1 MRTWRSELERL
12 LLIVVIAAGVGLV
25 FGELLLIVVLSLL
38 IYTGF
43 NLYQLQRL
51 IRWLTKEPTEDQTEP
66 PESFGIW
73 GEIFDGIHR
82 LQNQERKASA
92 HLESIINKAQES
104 SAALEI
110 GVILINK
117 KGNLDWWNLACEKL
131 LGLQY
136 PKDKNQSITNLI
148 RDPRFAAYYHHEE
161 YTNTLK
167 ITAPGDNTRMLEFQ
181 IALFGEHERL
191 LIVRDI
197 TQLHR
202 LETMR
207 KDFVGNVSHE
217 LGTPITVIKG
227 YLEAMVDNMQDLNSK
242 WQNPLRQMHE
252 QAIRMENIVKDLLT
266 LSSLETET
274 PVKEQDKIN
283 LIMLV
288 SEIKHYTQQMFV
300 DKSHNFIIDC
310 AADLNFRG
318 KRSEI
323 YSALSNLIIN
333 AAKYTPAQGT
343 ITVSARKTK
352 KSLEIT
358 VADTGVG
365 IEQKHLPRLTE
376 RFYRVDSSRTT
387 ETGGTGLGLA
397 IVKHILLRHHG
408 DLVIESEYGKG
419 SRFTCR
425 LPRSRVIK
433 PSTTRLISADEDNCI
448 TAASVD

>member
-1 MRTWRSELERL
+1 MRTWRSELKRL
-12 LLIVVIAAGVGLV
+12 LLIVAIAAAIGLV
-25 FGELLLIVVLSLL
+25 FGEILLIVVLGLL
-38 IYTGF
+38 VYTAF

-51 IRWLTKEPTEDQTEP
+51 IRWLTKEPTEDQSEP
-66 PESFGIW
+66 PEAFGIW
-73 GEIFDGIHR
+73 GEIFDGIYR

-92 HLESIINKAQES
+92 HLETIINKAQES

-110 GVILINK
+110 GIIIINK
-117 KGNLDWWNLACEKL
+117 NGNLDWWNLACEKL

-148 RDPRFAAYYHHEE
+148 RDPRFGDYYHREE
-161 YTNTLK
+161 YTSTLK
-167 ITAPGDNTRMLEFQ
+167 ITAPGDTSRMLEFQ

-217 LGTPITVIKG
+217 LGTPITVFKG
-227 YLEAMVDNMQDLNSK
+227 YLEAIVDNMQDLNPK
-242 WQNPLRQMHE
+242 WQNPIRQMHG

-274 PVKEQDKIN
+274 PIKEQDKIN
-283 LIMLV
+283 LLTLV
-288 SEIKHYTQQMFV
+288 SEIQNYTQQMFA
-300 DKSHNFIIDC
+300 DKSQQFVIDC
-310 AADLNFRG
+310 DADLNFRG
-318 KRSEI
+318 KRGEI

-333 AAKYTPAQGT
+333 AAKYTPANGI
-343 ITVSARKTK
+343 ITVSALKTK

-376 RFYRVDSSRTT
+376 RFYRVDSSRST

-397 IVKHILLRHHG
+397 IVKHILSRHQG
-408 DLVIESEYGKG
+408 DLLIESEFGKG

-433 PSTTRLISADEDNCI
+433 SSTARLISADKNSSRSE
-448 TAASVD
+448 AAVD

>member
-1 MRTWRSELERL
+1 MRTWRRELKRFLLILAITVAAGLVIGEFL
-12 LLIVVIAAGVGLV
+12 LL
-25 FGELLLIVVLSLL
+25 VVLGFLF
-38 IYTGF
+38 YTAF
-43 NLYQLQRL
+43 NLYQLHRL
-51 IRWLTKEPTEDQTEP
+51 IRWLTKDPAEDQSEP

-82 LQNQERKASA
+82 LQKQERKASA
-92 HLESIINKAQES
+92 HMESIINKAQES

-110 GVILINK
+110 GVIIIDK

-148 RDPRFAAYYHHEE
+148 RDPRFADYYHHEE
-161 YTNTLK
+161 YNNTLK
-167 ITAPGDNTRMLEFQ
+167 ITAPGDTSRMLEFH

-191 LIVRDI
+191 LIVRDV

-207 KDFVGNVSHE
+207 KDFVANVSHE
-217 LGTPITVIKG
+217 LGTPITVITG
-227 YLEAMVDNMQDLNSK
+227 YLEAIVDNIQDLNSK
-242 WQNPLRQMHE
+242 WQNPIRQMHG

-266 LSSLETET
+266 LCSLETET
-274 PVKEQDKIN
+274 PVKQQDKIN
-283 LIMLV
+283 LLTLV
-288 SEIKHYTQQMFV
+288 AEIQNYTQQMFAEKAHKFV
-300 DKSHNFIIDC
+300 IDC

-318 KRSEI
+318 HRSEI

-333 AAKYTPAQGT
+333 AAKYTPARGT
-343 ITVSARKTK
+343 ITISAIKTK

-376 RFYRVDSSRTT
+376 RFYRVDSSRST

-408 DLVIESEYGKG
+408 DLLIESEFGKG

-433 PSTTRLISADEDNCI
+433 PSPARLVAADSDESR
-448 TAASVD
+448 TAVAVD